1 MTYAEL
7 ASFVRKILSRT
18 AQAPAQTANT
28 APVAEQ
34 TPGAIAQHPAPA
46 RMSPTPR
53 QPTPLIPM
61 GTASF
66 VQLCIRPNR
75 GSDAQSRPI
84 THNRRKPPSPPP
96 QPPPAQLAHT
106 PPTPPPCLF

>member
-46 RMSPTPR
+46 RMSPTPP
-53 QPTPLIPM
+53 PTN
-61 GTASF
+61 SF
-66 VQLCIRPNR
+66 NSNGNGFVCPIMYPPE
-75 GSDAQSRPI
+75 SRLRC
-84 THNRRKPPSPPP
+84 TKPPNHAQPAQAP
-96 QPPPAQLAHT
+96 QPPAQIGRAS
-106 PPTPPPCLF
+106 CRERVEISV